1 MTYRIRSFV
10 VIGLALAGFAGAVVE
25 AKAAGS
31 PVVAAMDDG
40 WQSVLRR
47 WTGNGW
53 KPFHTEGFNFLA
65 PANTPKRWG
74 AGLTQDTAVAFA
86 AICDACSGGV
96 RMRLLDSGGAVLGQ
110 GQTVGNS
117 TALSYMPMATGK
129 ASIELTAVG
138 CRASNC
144 VIRYTS
150 FGRR

>member
-1 MTYRIRSFV
+1 MKHRIRSLV
-10 VIGLALAGFAGAVVE
+10 LAGLALANLTGAVVE

-47 WTGNGW
+47 WVGNGW
-53 KPFHTEGFNFLA
+53 KPFHTEGFNFLV
-65 PANTPKRWG
+65 PADTPKRWG
-74 AGLTQDTAVAFA
+74 AGLKQDVPVAFA
-86 AICDACSGGV
+86 AICDACNGV
-96 RMRLLDSGGAVLGQ
+96 RMRLLDSRGVVLGQ
-110 GQTVGNS
+110 GQAVGTA
-117 TALSYMPMATGK
+117 TALSFMPMATDK

-150 FGRR
+150 FSRR

>member
-1 MTYRIRSFV
+1 MMTYRIRSFV
-10 VIGLALAGFAGAVVE
+10 VAGVALASLAGAVVE

-47 WTGNGW
+47 WVGNGW
-53 KPFHTEGFNFLA
+53 KPFHSEGFNFLA
-65 PANTPKRWG
+65 PTNTPKRWG
-74 AGLTQDTAVAFA
+74 AGLKQDVPVAFA
-86 AICDACSGGV
+86 AICDACNGV
-96 RMRLLDSGGAVLGQ
+96 RMRLLDSRGAVLGQ
-110 GQTVGNS
+110 GQAVGNS
-117 TALSYMPMATGK
+117 TALTYMPMVTAK

>member
-1 MTYRIRSFV
+1 MTTHRIRSFV
-10 VIGLALAGFAGAVVE
+10 VAGLALASLAEAVVE

-31 PVVAAMDDG
+31 PIVAAMDDG

-47 WTGNGW
+47 WVGNGW

-65 PANTPKRWG
+65 PADTPKRWG
-74 AGLTQDTAVAFA
+74 AGLAQDVPVAFA
-86 AICDACSGGV
+86 AICDACSGV
-96 RMRLLDSGGAVLGQ
+96 RMRLLDSRGVVLGQ
-110 GQTVGNS
+110 GQAVGNS